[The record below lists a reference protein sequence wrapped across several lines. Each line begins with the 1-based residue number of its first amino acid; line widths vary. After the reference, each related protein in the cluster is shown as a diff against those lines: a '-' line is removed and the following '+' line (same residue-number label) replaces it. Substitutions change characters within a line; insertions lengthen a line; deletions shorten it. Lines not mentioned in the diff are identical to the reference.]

1 MNRSAKLIVLLSIL
15 LSVSA
20 LPSRA
25 YIAVGG
31 ERLTLPEV
39 MMEFRCI
46 AMAEV
51 ERVDAARGMVRY
63 GIVEEL
69 LGKWQDKASLKH
81 SVALDGKPQL
91 PMKAGDRAVLFWGS
105 FDPRSLVLTEHGW
118 YQTRSPQAGDDGWER
133 LTQLRPDLQT
143 VFAESPRRLD
153 EVIRL
158 LRRGEDVTTLIR
170 PKAGPDGDR
179 LPIRY
184 SWLDPH
190 RRFTGKDEGVG
201 TPKSKAVGDWI
212 ADLSSP
218 KPLVR
223 QQASRVLRET
233 GGDGRGAVAAM
244 AAALDDSGVEVR
256 CALLEALEHLAANEG
271 NIVPKLTKLLKDE
284 ERFVASGAARALA
297 SRGAAA
303 KPALEELGLALADRN
318 FDHDFRPFRA
328 AEAARAILIIAP
340 DSRQAK
346 DALRLLTGERML
358 RDFRPDG
365 YGTRAAAAR
374 MLGDAQAGA
383 GPALP
388 ALAERLEDELDSV
401 RVAAAQAILRIDPA
415 SIYSARARDI
425 LLKALD
431 ARESIDRIRAIQ
443 AIVSVQQHLPWARA
457 ALSKAENDADPAVR
471 AFLRRV
477 R

>member
-1 MNRSAKLIVLLSIL
+1 MNRSAKLVVLLSIL
-15 LSVSA
+15 LCIGA
-20 LPSRA
+20 LPSLA

-46 AMAEV
+46 ATAEV

-63 GIVEEL
+63 RIVEER
-69 LGKWQDKASLKH
+69 LGRWSDKGSLKH

-91 PMKAGDRAVLFWGS
+91 PMKTGDRVVLFWGS
-105 FDPRSLVLTEHGW
+105 FDPRSLVLTDHGW

-153 EVIRL
+153 EVIRSL
-158 LRRGEDVTTLIR
+158 LRGEEATVRIR
-170 PKAGPDGDR
+170 PKVGSAGEH

-184 SWLDPH
+184 SWLNPH
-190 RRFTGKDEGVG
+190 RRFTGRDEATVAAKA
-201 TPKSKAVGDWI
+201 KSIESWI
-212 ADLSSP
+212 GELASSR
-218 KPLVR
+218 PLVQ
-223 QQASRVLRET
+223 QQASRVLGEM
-233 GGDGRGAVAAM
+233 GGDAPRAAVAM
-244 AAALDDSGVEVR
+244 SAALDKSGVEVR
-256 CALLEALEHLAANEG
+256 CALLEALEQIPANDAA
-271 NIVPKLTKLLKDE
+271 IILQLTKLLRDE
-284 ERFVASGAARALA
+284 ERFVAAGAARALA
-297 SRGAAA
+297 ARGPAA

-328 AEAARAILIIAP
+328 AEAARAILMIAP
-340 DSRQAK
+340 DSPQAK
-346 DALRLLTGERML
+346 GALRLLTGDRML

-383 GPALP
+383 RASLP
-388 ALAERLEDELDSV
+388 ALAERLEDDLGSV
-401 RVAAAQAILRIDPA
+401 RVAAAQAIVKIDPA
-415 SIYSARARDI
+415 SPHSARARDV

>member
-1 MNRSAKLIVLLSIL
+1 MNRSAKLVVLLSVLLSI
-15 LSVSA
+15 SS

-46 AMAEV
+46 AKAEV

-63 GIVEEL
+63 RIVEEL
-69 LGKWQDKASLKH
+69 LGRWSDKASLKH

-158 LRRGEDVTTLIR
+158 LRRGEDVTILIR
-170 PKAGPDGDR
+170 PKVGPEGDR

-190 RRFTGKDEGVG
+190 RRSTGRDEAVG

-218 KPLVR
+218 KPVVR
-223 QQASRVLRET
+223 QQAARVLRET
-233 GGDGRGAVAAM
+233 GGDGRAVAAM
-244 AAALDDSGVEVR
+244 ATALDDSGVEVR
-256 CALLEALEHLAANEG
+256 CALLEALEHLRASEG
-271 NIVPKLTKLLKDE
+271 DILARLTKLLRNE

-297 SRGAAA
+297 ARGPAA
-303 KPALEELGLALADRN
+303 KQALEELGVALADRN

-340 DSRQAK
+340 DSPQAK
-346 DALRLLTGERML
+346 GALRLLTGERML

-388 ALAERLEDELDSV
+388 ALAERLEDDLISV
-401 RVAAAQAILRIDPA
+401 RVAAAQAILKIDPA
-415 SIYSARARDI
+415 SPHSERARDI
-425 LLKALD
+425 LHEALD

-443 AIVSVQQHLPWARA
+443 AIVSVQQRLPWARA
-457 ALSKAENDADPAVR
+457 ALSKVENDADPAVR

>member
-1 MNRSAKLIVLLSIL
+1 MNRSAKLIVLLSVL

-46 AMAEV
+46 ATAEV

-63 GIVEEL
+63 RIVEEL
-69 LGKWQDKASLKH
+69 LGRWSDKASLKH

-91 PMKAGDRAVLFWGS
+91 PMKTGDQVVLFWGS
-105 FDPRSLVLTEHGW
+105 FDPRSLVLTEQGW
-118 YQTRSPQAGDDGWER
+118 YQTRTAQAGDDGWER
-133 LTQLRPDLQT
+133 LTQLRADLQT

-153 EVIRL
+153 EVIRSL
-158 LRRGEDVTTLIR
+158 LRGEETTVRIR
-170 PKAGPDGDR
+170 PKVGPEGNR

-190 RRFTGKDEGVG
+190 RRFTGRDDAVG
-201 TPKSKAVGDWI
+201 TPKSRAAGDWI

-223 QQASRVLRET
+223 QQAARVLREM
-233 GGDGRGAVAAM
+233 GGGGRGAAAAM

-256 CALLEALEHLAANEG
+256 CALLEALEHLPASEG
-271 NIVPKLTKLLKDE
+271 DILPRLTKFLRDE

-297 SRGAAA
+297 ARGAVARQ
-303 KPALEELGLALADRN
+303 ALEELGLALADRN

-328 AEAARAILIIAP
+328 AEAARAILMIAP
-340 DSRQAK
+340 DSPQAK
-346 DALRLLTGERML
+346 GALRLLTGERML

-383 GPALP
+383 RPALP
-388 ALAERLEDELDSV
+388 ALAERLEDDLDSV
-401 RVAAAQAILRIDPA
+401 RVAAAQAILKIDPA
-415 SIYSARARDI
+415 SPHWARARDT

-431 ARESIDRIRAIQ
+431 AREPIDRIRAIQ

-457 ALSKAENDADPAVR
+457 ALSKAENDADPGVR
-471 AFLRRV
+471 AYLRRV